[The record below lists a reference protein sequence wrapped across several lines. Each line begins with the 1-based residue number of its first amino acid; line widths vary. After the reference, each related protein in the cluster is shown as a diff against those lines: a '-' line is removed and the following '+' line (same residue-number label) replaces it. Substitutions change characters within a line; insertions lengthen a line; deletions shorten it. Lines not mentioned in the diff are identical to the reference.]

1 MVLIFSASFIDW
13 YYSKRPWSVSVRYR
27 LGELS
32 LNCLHRYIVCSLL
45 FCVASLLCVHL
56 TPILSLGIIYTP
68 RGEGRFYALVPK
80 TKYTRITRSVLVFFA
95 SPSSDLFKVSWFLF
109 RDITRWRIEIRGSR
123 HLSRLARLW

>member
-80 TKYTRITRSVLVFFA
+80 TKYTRITRSVLVFLRNHPPTF
-95 SPSSDLFKVSWFLF
+95 FKVNWFLF
-109 RDITRWRIEIRGSR
+109 QAITKWRIEIRGSR
-123 HLSRLARLW
+123 HLSRLVRLW